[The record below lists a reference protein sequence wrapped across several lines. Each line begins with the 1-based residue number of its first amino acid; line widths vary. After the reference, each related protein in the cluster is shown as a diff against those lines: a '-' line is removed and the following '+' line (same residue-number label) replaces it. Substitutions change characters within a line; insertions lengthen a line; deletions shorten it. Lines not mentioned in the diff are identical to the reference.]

1 MIALNTYTFSFG
13 LWGFLAI
20 AVIFSSVPAII
31 KAYKCNCKEEEVDSK
46 K

>member
-20 AVIFSSVPAII
+20 ATIVGAALAII